1 MTPLSIAA
9 CSRSGT
15 SPAEGVERDCPSL
28 QAASSNNNAALAR
41 IIHNPLQSLRSDP
54 PIEAACLS
62 RMAGRASRLRAHP
75 DRVLVAINAHLGDVK
90 DMAGGFP
97 LFPQAGP
104 AAGPEMGNAGFPGQR
119 QRLSIPM
126 RHHPHVAGPMI
137 RPIGRAQ
144 VCTPVPNAPLLCRLS
159 RELIKT

>member
-41 IIHNPLQSLRSDP
+41 IIHNPLKSLRSDP

-90 DMAGGFP
+90 AMAGGFP

-104 AAGPEMGNAGFPGQR
+104 QGGTEMGRDGLQNGG
-119 QRLSIPM
+119 
-126 RHHPHVAGPMI
+126 
-137 RPIGRAQ
+137 GR
-144 VCTPVPNAPLLCRLS
+144 VGES
-159 RELIKT
+159 RVR

>member
-41 IIHNPLQSLRSDP
+41 IIHNPLQSLRSYP

-75 DRVLVAINAHLGDVK
+75 DRVLVAINRSEEHTSELQS
-90 DMAGGFP
+90 
-97 LFPQAGP
+97 L
-104 AAGPEMGNAGFPGQR
+104 
-119 QRLSIPM
+119 M
-126 RHHPHVAGPMI
+126 RISYAVFCLKKKKNMS
-137 RPIGRAQ
+137 
-144 VCTPVPNAPLLCRLS
+144 VW
-159 RELIKT
+159 

>member
-1 MTPLSIAA
+1 MFCCLLFFF
-9 CSRSGT
+9 SRRRRHT
-15 SPAEGVERDCPSL
+15 RCAVVTGVQTFALPISL

-104 AAGPEMGNAGFPGQR
+104 
-119 QRLSIPM
+119 
-126 RHHPHVAGPMI
+126 
-137 RPIGRAQ
+137 
-144 VCTPVPNAPLLCRLS
+144 
-159 RELIKT
+159 